1 MTMLIVLT
9 RRFWLLF
16 QVSPSLSMVD
26 QINRLRAMEASSAM
40 ATLSPNSAL
49 SAGGFNSLDVS
60 GASAKQAAAGGGG
73 PQLASARSES
83 RPSRPTTTVTDLRKD
98 VTRMEVAA
106 EVGSEKIKCLGGEFN
121 THLGGTP
128 EILSSL
134 PTRWNGG

>member
-1 MTMLIVLT
+1 MLIILT

-16 QVSPSLSMVD
+16 KVSPSLSMVD
-26 QINRLRAMEASSAM
+26 QINRLRAMEASSAS
-40 ATLSPNSAL
+40 ASTLSPNSAL

-60 GASAKQAAAGGGG
+60 GASAKPAAGGGG

-121 THLGGTP
+121 PHLGGTL